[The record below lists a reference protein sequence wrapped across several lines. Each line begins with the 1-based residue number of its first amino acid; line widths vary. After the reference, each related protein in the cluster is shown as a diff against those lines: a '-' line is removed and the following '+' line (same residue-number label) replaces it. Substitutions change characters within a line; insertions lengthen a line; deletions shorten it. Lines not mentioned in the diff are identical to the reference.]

1 MPDAPNTPA
10 GRLPDFVAVGPAKT
24 GTSSLHRYLCE
35 HPQIH
40 MARPKGPR
48 FFCASAE
55 SNFHRG
61 LDWYRSLFCSDRLLC
76 GEVTPSYTRST
87 APVVAQRM
95 QAIIPHARLVYN
107 LREPW
112 SRMISHYRML
122 LRLPQKQCH
131 RFEEDLPRYPNLRE
145 SSLGGTQLSL
155 LRAHFPAGQIH
166 CLESQRLLTA
176 TRPTLK
182 ALFEFLG
189 ADSGFDSPLFGKQFN
204 VGDDKEGRTSPPQQS
219 GSASLPAGAQS
230 PAPRTESDH
239 KSEPHILIPPT
250 LVRQLHDEFC
260 REVDLL
266 RQLTSQ
272 PLASLE
278 VPSLADLL
286 AAHT

>member
-24 GTSSLHRYLCE
+24 GTSSLHRHLCE

-40 MARPKGPR
+40 MSRPKGPR

-55 SNFHRG
+55 GNFHRG
-61 LDWYRSLFCSDRLLC
+61 LNWYRSLFCSDRLLC

-189 ADSGFDSPLFGKQFN
+189 ADSDLDSPLFGKRSMSGMTWKGAPARRSIRGLHHSRQAL
-204 VGDDKEGRTSPPQQS
+204 SPP
-219 GSASLPAGAQS
+219 P
-230 PAPRTESDH
+230 PAPNLTTNRNHTFSFPQLSCVSCMTSSAG
-239 KSEPHILIPPT
+239 KST
-250 LVRQLHDEFC
+250 C
-260 REVDLL
+260 C
-266 RQLTSQ
+266 
-272 PLASLE
+272 AN
-278 VPSLADLL
+278 
-286 AAHT
+286 